1 MRSVYITSSG
11 SASMGVLRMFDTGK
25 KMYNLASWSFY
36 PADTRHH
43 FVYKMKTSIRRQWC
57 RIDILHWNNIVCLL
71 GRSLGSNSARQHT
84 RQQMWWRLYIFIKS
98 FFYKNV
104 LFRLHPAAFFAIFLL
119 QPPVMFLT
127 HLYKSVMCRFTKRC
141 YKIVIKINS
150 SAKKFVEVTKGIERL
165 QQNALRFSNP
175 NSEQV

>member
-36 PADTRHH
+36 PVDTRHH

-71 GRSLGSNSARQHT
+71 GRSLGCNSARQHT

-98 FFYKNV
+98 FFLQKRSFPSSSCSFFCNIFTSTPRNV
-104 LFRLHPAAFFAIFLL
+104 F
-119 QPPVMFLT
+119 
-127 HLYKSVMCRFTKRC
+127 
-141 YKIVIKINS
+141 NS
-150 SAKKFVEVTKGIERL
+150 SL
-165 QQNALRFSNP
+165 
-175 NSEQV
+175 